1 MPTHASTIFVGGAQA
16 HANTRQAG
24 ARKRMPT
31 HNESCMSDRHD
42 TDVRHVHAMEGDGG
56 KWRGVEVQVV
66 EEGWREVEG
75 SNDSIG

>member
-1 MPTHASTIFVGGAQA
+1 MARRGQRKRLPTHARRGQ
-16 HANTRQAG
+16 
-24 ARKRMPT
+24 RKRMPT